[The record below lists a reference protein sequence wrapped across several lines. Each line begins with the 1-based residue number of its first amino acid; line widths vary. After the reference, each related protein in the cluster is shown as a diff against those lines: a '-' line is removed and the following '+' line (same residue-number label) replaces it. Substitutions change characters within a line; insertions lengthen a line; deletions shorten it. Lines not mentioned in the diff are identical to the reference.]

1 MKRKII
7 AILLVCMAVSSATG
21 CGTKG
26 GAAADTETEI
36 LTEGTEAA
44 LSGSSLD
51 LKYNAEDYVKLGDY
65 MNTEVTL
72 KEADYTVTE
81 ESVNNYV
88 DQLISYSKPYLPDET
103 KTVVEKGDIVDVN
116 YVGKKDGV
124 AFDGGTAENQMIDT
138 GANADAVQ
146 GTGFIEGFSDALIG
160 AKVGETVDGD
170 VTFPEDYQSEELKG
184 QKVTFTFTVNSIGKK
199 VERANIDDAYAKE
212 YLQADSVEA
221 VYETGRKTLEQ
232 ELENRKQSDIRTG
245 VIEAVTKSC
254 SVTSFP
260 EGLLEARLEEYMTSF
275 QEYYCPEGTDLEEYL
290 KNSHNMTL
298 EQFRNERKADQETN
312 LTQELILE
320 AIAKKENIEFK
331 QEEFDSYIA
340 NVVTNG
346 GYESKEALYES
357 LGSSAASGEAYF
369 HRVFLANKACD
380 MIAEQAKVT
389 YTKEEEGTET
399 ALPTETE
406 ELTAE

>member
-7 AILLVCMAVSSATG
+7 AILLVCMAVSSAAG

-160 AKVGETVDGD
+160 A
-170 VTFPEDYQSEELKG
+170 
-184 QKVTFTFTVNSIGKK
+184 
-199 VERANIDDAYAKE
+199 
-212 YLQADSVEA
+212 
-221 VYETGRKTLEQ
+221 
-232 ELENRKQSDIRTG
+232 
-245 VIEAVTKSC
+245 
-254 SVTSFP
+254 
-260 EGLLEARLEEYMTSF
+260 
-275 QEYYCPEGTDLEEYL
+275 
-290 KNSHNMTL
+290 
-298 EQFRNERKADQETN
+298 
-312 LTQELILE
+312 
-320 AIAKKENIEFK
+320 
-331 QEEFDSYIA
+331 
-340 NVVTNG
+340 
-346 GYESKEALYES
+346 
-357 LGSSAASGEAYF
+357 
-369 HRVFLANKACD
+369 
-380 MIAEQAKVT
+380 
-389 YTKEEEGTET
+389 
-399 ALPTETE
+399 
-406 ELTAE
+406 